1 MFDVSKKLKYLKIS
15 KRELKWFLCCRLFG
29 LFFFMGDSDV
39 EILFN
44 VTRGDYD
51 FDDEAFDE
59 ILDLVKDFINKII
72 KFNKK

>member
-1 MFDVSKKLKYLKIS
+1 M
-15 KRELKWFLCCRLFG
+15 FG